1 MIVIDDAPA
10 SSARVFHALP
20 IAPRLPGRL
29 FFCRVIQ
36 LIRDMSVSALSA
48 GFVTVLV
55 GFASSA
61 VIVFQAAHALG
72 ASEAVLGSW
81 LLALGFGMGLTC
93 IGLSLYYRIPVAT
106 AWSTAGAAMLITS
119 VSGLSLAEATGAFMV
134 SAGLIIVSG
143 FSGWFERAIRRIP
156 LALAAGMMSGVLLRF
171 GLNAFTALQ
180 TELGLTLAIFAA
192 YLLGRRWLPRYAV
205 ILALL
210 AGFAL
215 AGTQGLLHLGGVQWT
230 LARPV
235 FVMPVLSLQAV
246 IGVALPLFVVTMASQ
261 NVPGVGVLRAAGYQ
275 PPVSQLVGWTGIANL
290 LLAPF
295 GAYALNLSTI
305 TAAIVTGPE
314 AHADPARRY
323 VAGVA
328 AGVFYLL
335 LGLFGA
341 TMAAIL
347 LALPKELVWA
357 IAGFALL
364 GTIGNGLLTALSHER
379 HREPALVTFLVTASG
394 ITLFGIGSA
403 FWGLLAGV
411 AALLV
416 LHGGR

>member
-1 MIVIDDAPA
+1 MRLLRDV
-10 SSARVFHALP
+10 SLSA
-20 IAPRLPGRL
+20 
-29 FFCRVIQ
+29 
-36 LIRDMSVSALSA
+36 VSAGL
-48 GFVTVLV
+48 VTVLV

-72 ASEAVLGSW
+72 ASEAELGSW
-81 LLALGFGMGLTC
+81 LLSLGWGMGLTC
-93 IGLSLYYRIPVAT
+93 IGLSWYYRMPVST
-106 AWSTAGAAMLITS
+106 AWSTAGAAMLISS
-119 VSGLSLAEATGAFMV
+119 VAGLSMAQAIGAFML
-134 SAGLIIVSG
+134 SALLIIVSG
-143 FSGWFERAIRRIP
+143 FSGLFERAIKRIP

-180 TELGLTLAIFAA
+180 TRFGLTLAIFAV
-192 YLLGRRWLPRYAV
+192 YLLGRRLLPRYAV

-210 AGFAL
+210 GGLAL
-215 AGTQGLLHLGGVQWT
+215 AAAQGLLHLGGVVPT

-235 FVMPVLSLQAV
+235 FTMPAFSWQAL
-246 IGVALPLFVVTMASQ
+246 IGVALPLFIVTMASQ
-261 NVPGVGVLRAAGYQ
+261 NVPGIGVLRAAGYR
-275 PPVSQLVGWTGIANL
+275 PPVSMLVGWTGIANL

-323 VAGVA
+323 IGGIA

-341 TMAAIL
+341 TMAATL

-379 HREPALVTFLVTASG
+379 HREAALVTFLLTASG
-394 ITLFGIGSA
+394 ISLFGIGA
-403 FWGLLAGV
+403 PFWGLLAGMLT
-411 AALLV
+411 LLV
-416 LHGGR
+416 LHAGR

>member
-1 MIVIDDAPA
+1 MKC
-10 SSARVFHALP
+10 L
-20 IAPRLPGRL
+20 
-29 FFCRVIQ
+29 
-36 LIRDMSVSALSA
+36 RDLSLSALSA

-72 ASEAVLGSW
+72 ASQAQLASW
-81 LLALGFGMGLTC
+81 LWALGLGMGGTC
-93 IGLSLYYRIPVAT
+93 IVLSLRYRMPIST

-119 VSGLSLAEATGAFMV
+119 VSGLSMNEAIGAFLV
-134 SAGLIIVSG
+134 SACLIIVSG
-143 FSGWFERAIRRIP
+143 FSGWFERAIQRIP

-171 GLNAFTALQ
+171 GLNAFVAMQ
-180 TELGLTLAIFAA
+180 TEFALSFGMFVV
-192 YLLGRRWLPRYAV
+192 YLLGRRWWPRYAV

-210 AGFAL
+210 AGLLTA
-215 AGTQGLLHLGGVQWT
+215 AGRGMLHLQAIT
-230 LARPV
+230 LQLGMPV
-235 FVMPVLSLQAV
+235 FTMPAFSWAAL

-261 NVPGVGVLRAAGYQ
+261 NVPGIGVLRAAGYR
-275 PPVSQLVGWTGIANL
+275 PPVSKLIGWLGVVNL

-314 AHADPARRY
+314 AHPDPDKRY
-323 VAGVA
+323 MAGVA
-328 AGVFYLL
+328 AGVFYTLM
-335 LGLFGA
+335 GLFGA
-341 TMAAIL
+341 TVAATL

-364 GTIGNGLLTALSHER
+364 GTIGNGLLTALNHER
-379 HREPALVTFLVTASG
+379 HREAALVTFLVTASG
-394 ITLFGIGSA
+394 ITLLGVGSA
-403 FWGLLAGV
+403 FWGLLGGV
-411 AALLV
+411 LVLLL

>member
-1 MIVIDDAPA
+1 MRLLRDV
-10 SSARVFHALP
+10 SLSAV
-20 IAPRLPGRL
+20 
-29 FFCRVIQ
+29 
-36 LIRDMSVSALSA
+36 SA

-72 ASEAVLGSW
+72 ASEAELGSW
-81 LLALGFGMGLTC
+81 LLALGWGMGLTC
-93 IGLSLYYRIPVAT
+93 IGLSWYYRMPVST
-106 AWSTAGAAMLITS
+106 AWSTAGAAMLISS
-119 VSGLSLAEATGAFMV
+119 VAGLSMAQAIGAFML
-134 SAGLIIVSG
+134 SALLIVVSG
-143 FSGWFERAIRRIP
+143 FSGLFERAIKRIP

-180 TELGLTLAIFAA
+180 TRFGLTLAIFAV
-192 YLLGRRWLPRYAV
+192 YLLGRRLLPRYAV
-205 ILALL
+205 IVALL
-210 AGFAL
+210 AGLAL
-215 AGTQGLLHLGGVQWT
+215 AAAQGLLHLGGVALT
-230 LARPV
+230 LAKPV
-235 FVMPVLSLQAV
+235 FTMPALSWQAM
-246 IGVALPLFVVTMASQ
+246 IGVALPLFIVTMASQ
-261 NVPGVGVLRAAGYQ
+261 NVPGIGVLRAAGYR
-275 PPVSQLVGWTGIANL
+275 PPVSMLVGWTGIANL

-323 VAGVA
+323 IGGIA

-341 TMAAIL
+341 TMAATL
-347 LALPKELVWA
+347 LALPQELVWA

-379 HREPALVTFLVTASG
+379 HREAALVTFLLTASG
-394 ITLFGIGSA
+394 ISLFGIGA
-403 FWGLLAGV
+403 PFWGLLAGV
-411 AALLV
+411 LTLLV
-416 LHGGR
+416 LHAGR

>member
-1 MIVIDDAPA
+1 M
-10 SSARVFHALP
+10 H
-20 IAPRLPGRL
+20 L
-29 FFCRVIQ
+29 F
-36 LIRDMSVSALSA
+36 RDFSLSALTA

-72 ASEAVLGSW
+72 ASEAELASW
-81 LLALGFGMGLTC
+81 LLALGVGMGLTC
-93 IGLSLYYRIPVAT
+93 IALSWRYRMPVST

-119 VSGLSLAEATGAFMV
+119 VSGLSMNEAIGAFMV
-134 SAGLIIVSG
+134 SALLIIFSG
-143 FSGWFERAIRRIP
+143 FSGLFERAIKRIP

-171 GLNAFTALQ
+171 GLNAFTAMQ
-180 TELGLTLAIFAA
+180 SQFALTLGVFGV
-192 YLLGRRWLPRYAV
+192 YLLGRRLLPRYAV
-205 ILALL
+205 IIALL
-210 AGFAL
+210 AGLAL
-215 AGTQGLLHLGGVQWT
+215 AAAQGLLHLGGVALT

-235 FVMPVLSLQAV
+235 FTMPALSLQAIV
-246 IGVALPLFVVTMASQ
+246 GVALPLFVVTMASQ
-261 NVPGVGVLRAAGYQ
+261 NVPGIGVLRAAGYQ
-275 PPVSQLVGWTGIANL
+275 PPVSMLVGWTGIANL

-323 VAGVA
+323 VAGIA

-335 LGLFGA
+335 IGLFGA
-341 TMAAIL
+341 TMAATL

-411 AALLV
+411 LALLV
-416 LHGGR
+416 LHAGR

>member
-1 MIVIDDAPA
+1 MKC
-10 SSARVFHALP
+10 L
-20 IAPRLPGRL
+20 
-29 FFCRVIQ
+29 
-36 LIRDMSVSALSA
+36 RDLSLSALSA

-72 ASEAVLGSW
+72 ASQAQLASW
-81 LLALGFGMGLTC
+81 LWALGLGLGGTC
-93 IGLSLYYRIPVAT
+93 IVLSLRYRMPIST

-119 VSGLSLAEATGAFMV
+119 VSGLSMNEAIGAFLV
-134 SAGLIIVSG
+134 SACLIIVSG
-143 FSGWFERAIRRIP
+143 FSGWFERAIQRIP

-171 GLNAFTALQ
+171 GLNAFVAMQ
-180 TELGLTLAIFAA
+180 TEFVLSFGMFVV
-192 YLLGRRWLPRYAV
+192 YLLGRRWWPRYAV

-210 AGFAL
+210 AGLLTA
-215 AGTQGLLHLGGVQWT
+215 AGRGMLHLQAITVQ
-230 LARPV
+230 LGMPV
-235 FVMPVLSLQAV
+235 FTMPAFSWAAL

-261 NVPGVGVLRAAGYQ
+261 NVPGIGVLRAAGYR
-275 PPVSQLVGWTGIANL
+275 PPVSKLIGWLGVVNL

-314 AHADPARRY
+314 AHPDPDKRY
-323 VAGVA
+323 MAGVA
-328 AGVFYLL
+328 AGVFYTLM
-335 LGLFGA
+335 GLFGA
-341 TMAAIL
+341 TVAATL

-364 GTIGNGLLTALSHER
+364 GTIGNGLLTALNHAR
-379 HREPALVTFLVTASG
+379 HREAALVTFLVTASG
-394 ITLFGIGSA
+394 ITLLGVGSA
-403 FWGLLAGV
+403 FWGLLGGV
-411 AALLV
+411 LVLLL

>member
-1 MIVIDDAPA
+1 MKW
-10 SSARVFHALP
+10 L
-20 IAPRLPGRL
+20 
-29 FFCRVIQ
+29 
-36 LIRDMSVSALSA
+36 RDVSLSALSA

-72 ASEAVLGSW
+72 ASQAQLASW
-81 LLALGFGMGLTC
+81 LWALGLGMGGTC
-93 IGLSLYYRIPVAT
+93 IVLSLRYRMPIST

-119 VSGLSLAEATGAFMV
+119 VSGLSMNEAIGAFLV
-134 SAGLIIVSG
+134 SACLIIVSG
-143 FSGWFERAIRRIP
+143 FSGWFERAIQRIP

-171 GLNAFTALQ
+171 GLNAFVAMQ
-180 TELGLTLAIFAA
+180 TEFALSFGMFVV
-192 YLLGRRWLPRYAV
+192 YLLGRRWWSRYAV

-210 AGFAL
+210 AGLL
-215 AGTQGLLHLGGVQWT
+215 AAAGRGMLHLQAITVQ
-230 LARPV
+230 LGMPV
-235 FVMPVLSLQAV
+235 FTMPAFSPAAM

-261 NVPGVGVLRAAGYQ
+261 NVPGIGVLCAAGYR
-275 PPVSQLVGWTGIANL
+275 PPVSQLIGWVGVVNL

-314 AHADPARRY
+314 AHPDPDKRY
-323 VAGVA
+323 IAGVA
-328 AGVFYLL
+328 AGVFYALV
-335 LGLFGA
+335 GLFGA
-341 TMAAIL
+341 TVAATL

-364 GTIGNGLLTALSHER
+364 GTIGNGLVTALNHER
-379 HREPALVTFLVTASG
+379 HREAALVTFLVTASG
-394 ITLFGIGSA
+394 ITLFGVGSA

-411 AALLV
+411 LVLLL
-416 LHGGR
+416 LHGGRG

>member
-1 MIVIDDAPA
+1 MKWLRDV
-10 SSARVFHALP
+10 SLSAV
-20 IAPRLPGRL
+20 
-29 FFCRVIQ
+29 
-36 LIRDMSVSALSA
+36 SA

-72 ASEAVLGSW
+72 ASQAQLASW
-81 LLALGFGMGLTC
+81 LWALGLGMGGTC
-93 IGLSLYYRIPVAT
+93 IVLSLRYRMPIST

-119 VSGLSLAEATGAFMV
+119 VSGLSMNEAIGAFLV
-134 SAGLIIVSG
+134 SACLIIVSG
-143 FSGWFERAIRRIP
+143 FSGWFERAIQRIP

-171 GLNAFTALQ
+171 GLNAFVAMQ
-180 TELGLTLAIFAA
+180 TEFVLSFGMFVV
-192 YLLGRRWLPRYAV
+192 YLLGRRWWPRYAV

-210 AGFAL
+210 AGLLTA
-215 AGTQGLLHLGGVQWT
+215 AGRGMLHLQAITVQ
-230 LARPV
+230 LGMPV
-235 FVMPVLSLQAV
+235 FTMPAFSWAAL

-261 NVPGVGVLRAAGYQ
+261 NVPGIGVLRAAGYR
-275 PPVSQLVGWTGIANL
+275 PPVSKLIGWLGVVNL

-314 AHADPARRY
+314 AHPDPDKRY
-323 VAGVA
+323 MAGVA
-328 AGVFYLL
+328 AGVFYTLM
-335 LGLFGA
+335 GLFGA
-341 TMAAIL
+341 TVAATL

-364 GTIGNGLLTALSHER
+364 GTIGNGLLTALNHER
-379 HREPALVTFLVTASG
+379 HREAALVTFLVTASG
-394 ITLFGIGSA
+394 ITLLGVGSA
-403 FWGLLAGV
+403 FWGLLGGV
-411 AALLV
+411 LVLLL

>member
-1 MIVIDDAPA
+1 MKC
-10 SSARVFHALP
+10 L
-20 IAPRLPGRL
+20 
-29 FFCRVIQ
+29 
-36 LIRDMSVSALSA
+36 RDLSLSALSA

-72 ASEAVLGSW
+72 ASQAQLASW
-81 LLALGFGMGLTC
+81 LWALGLGMGGTC
-93 IGLSLYYRIPVAT
+93 IVLSLRYRMPIST

-119 VSGLSLAEATGAFMV
+119 VSGLSMNEAIGAFLV
-134 SAGLIIVSG
+134 SACLIIVSG
-143 FSGWFERAIRRIP
+143 FSGWFERAIQRIP

-171 GLNAFTALQ
+171 GLNAFVAMQ
-180 TELGLTLAIFAA
+180 TEFVLSFGMFVV
-192 YLLGRRWLPRYAV
+192 YLLGRRWWPRYAV

-210 AGFAL
+210 AGLLTA
-215 AGTQGLLHLGGVQWT
+215 AGRGMLHLQAITVQ
-230 LARPV
+230 LGMPV
-235 FVMPVLSLQAV
+235 FTMPAFSWAAL

-261 NVPGVGVLRAAGYQ
+261 NVPGIGVLRATGYR
-275 PPVSQLVGWTGIANL
+275 PPVSKLIGWLGVVNL

-314 AHADPARRY
+314 AHPDPDKRY
-323 VAGVA
+323 MAGVA
-328 AGVFYLL
+328 AGVFYTLM
-335 LGLFGA
+335 GLFGA
-341 TMAAIL
+341 TVAATL

-364 GTIGNGLLTALSHER
+364 GTIGNGLLTALNHER
-379 HREPALVTFLVTASG
+379 HREAALVTFLVTASG
-394 ITLFGIGSA
+394 ITLLGVGSA
-403 FWGLLAGV
+403 FWGLLGGV
-411 AALLV
+411 LVLLL

>member
-1 MIVIDDAPA
+1 MKC
-10 SSARVFHALP
+10 L
-20 IAPRLPGRL
+20 
-29 FFCRVIQ
+29 
-36 LIRDMSVSALSA
+36 RDLSLSALSA

-72 ASEAVLGSW
+72 ASQAQLASW
-81 LLALGFGMGLTC
+81 LWALGLGMGGTC
-93 IGLSLYYRIPVAT
+93 IVLSLRYRMPIST

-119 VSGLSLAEATGAFMV
+119 VSGLSMNEAIGAFLV
-134 SAGLIIVSG
+134 SACLIIVSG
-143 FSGWFERAIRRIP
+143 FSGWFERAIQRIP

-171 GLNAFTALQ
+171 GLNAFVAMQ
-180 TELGLTLAIFAA
+180 TEFVLSFGMFVV
-192 YLLGRRWLPRYAV
+192 YLLGRRWWPRYAV

-210 AGFAL
+210 AGLLTA
-215 AGTQGLLHLGGVQWT
+215 AGRGMLHLQAITVQ
-230 LARPV
+230 LGMPV
-235 FVMPVLSLQAV
+235 FTMPAFSWAAL

-261 NVPGVGVLRAAGYQ
+261 NVPGIGVLRAAGYR
-275 PPVSQLVGWTGIANL
+275 PPVSKLIGWLGVVNL

-314 AHADPARRY
+314 AHPDPDKRY
-323 VAGVA
+323 MAGVA
-328 AGVFYLL
+328 AGVFYTLM
-335 LGLFGA
+335 GLFGA
-341 TMAAIL
+341 TVAATL

-364 GTIGNGLLTALSHER
+364 GTIGNGLLTALNHER
-379 HREPALVTFLVTASG
+379 HREAALVTFLVTASG
-394 ITLFGIGSA
+394 ITLLGVGSA
-403 FWGLLAGV
+403 FWGLLGGV
-411 AALLV
+411 LVLLL

>member
-1 MIVIDDAPA
+1 MEC
-10 SSARVFHALP
+10 L
-20 IAPRLPGRL
+20 
-29 FFCRVIQ
+29 
-36 LIRDMSVSALSA
+36 RDLSLSALSA

-72 ASEAVLGSW
+72 ASQAQLASW
-81 LLALGFGMGLTC
+81 LWALGLGMGGTC
-93 IGLSLYYRIPVAT
+93 IVLSLRYRMPIST

-119 VSGLSLAEATGAFMV
+119 VSGLSMNEAIGAFLV
-134 SAGLIIVSG
+134 SACLIIVSG
-143 FSGWFERAIRRIP
+143 FSGWFERAIQRIP

-171 GLNAFTALQ
+171 GLNAFVAMQ
-180 TELGLTLAIFAA
+180 TEFALSFGMFVV
-192 YLLGRRWLPRYAV
+192 YLLGRRWWPRYAV

-210 AGFAL
+210 AGLLTA
-215 AGTQGLLHLGGVQWT
+215 AGRGMLHLQAITVQ
-230 LARPV
+230 LGMPV
-235 FVMPVLSLQAV
+235 FTMPAFSWAAL

-261 NVPGVGVLRAAGYQ
+261 NVPGIGVLRAAGYR
-275 PPVSQLVGWTGIANL
+275 PPVSKLIGWLGVVNL

-314 AHADPARRY
+314 AHPDPDKRY
-323 VAGVA
+323 MAGVA
-328 AGVFYLL
+328 AGVFYTLM
-335 LGLFGA
+335 GLFGA
-341 TMAAIL
+341 TVAATL

-364 GTIGNGLLTALSHER
+364 GTIGNGLLTALNHER
-379 HREPALVTFLVTASG
+379 HREAALVTFLVTASG
-394 ITLFGIGSA
+394 ITLLGVGSA
-403 FWGLLAGV
+403 FWGLLGGV
-411 AALLV
+411 LVLLL

>member
-1 MIVIDDAPA
+1 M
-10 SSARVFHALP
+10 H
-20 IAPRLPGRL
+20 L
-29 FFCRVIQ
+29 F
-36 LIRDMSVSALSA
+36 RDFSLSALTA

-72 ASEAVLGSW
+72 ASEAELASW
-81 LLALGFGMGLTC
+81 LLALGVGMGLTC
-93 IGLSLYYRIPVAT
+93 IALSWRYRMPVST

-119 VSGLSLAEATGAFMV
+119 VSGLSMNEAIGAFMV
-134 SAGLIIVSG
+134 SALLIIFSG
-143 FSGWFERAIRRIP
+143 FSGLFERAIKRIP

-171 GLNAFTALQ
+171 GLNAFTAMQ
-180 TELGLTLAIFAA
+180 SQFALTLGVFGV
-192 YLLGRRWLPRYAV
+192 YLLGRRLLPRYAV
-205 ILALL
+205 IIALL
-210 AGFAL
+210 AGLAL
-215 AGTQGLLHLGGVQWT
+215 AAAQGLLHLGGVALT

-235 FVMPVLSLQAV
+235 FTMPALSLQAIV
-246 IGVALPLFVVTMASQ
+246 GVALPLFVVTMASQ
-261 NVPGVGVLRAAGYQ
+261 NVPGIGVLRAAGYQ
-275 PPVSQLVGWTGIANL
+275 PPVSMLVGWTGIANL

-323 VAGVA
+323 VAGIA

-341 TMAAIL
+341 TMAATL

-411 AALLV
+411 LALLV
-416 LHGGR
+416 LHAGR

>member
-1 MIVIDDAPA
+1 MKC
-10 SSARVFHALP
+10 L
-20 IAPRLPGRL
+20 
-29 FFCRVIQ
+29 
-36 LIRDMSVSALSA
+36 RDLSLSALSA

-72 ASEAVLGSW
+72 ASQAQLASW
-81 LLALGFGMGLTC
+81 LWALGLGMGGTC
-93 IGLSLYYRIPVAT
+93 IVLSLRYRMPIST

-119 VSGLSLAEATGAFMV
+119 VSGLSMNEAIGAFLV
-134 SAGLIIVSG
+134 SACLIIVSG
-143 FSGWFERAIRRIP
+143 FSGWFERAIQRIP

-171 GLNAFTALQ
+171 GLNAFVAMQ
-180 TELGLTLAIFAA
+180 TEFALSFGMFVV
-192 YLLGRRWLPRYAV
+192 YLLGRRWWPRYAV

-210 AGFAL
+210 AGLLTA
-215 AGTQGLLHLGGVQWT
+215 AGRGMLHLQAITVQ
-230 LARPV
+230 LGMPV
-235 FVMPVLSLQAV
+235 FTMPAFSWAAL

-261 NVPGVGVLRAAGYQ
+261 NVPGIGVLRAAGYR
-275 PPVSQLVGWTGIANL
+275 PPVSKLIGWLGVVNL

-314 AHADPARRY
+314 AHPDPDKRY
-323 VAGVA
+323 MAGVA
-328 AGVFYLL
+328 AGVFYTLM
-335 LGLFGA
+335 GLFGA
-341 TMAAIL
+341 TVAATL

-364 GTIGNGLLTALSHER
+364 GTIGNGLLTALNHER
-379 HREPALVTFLVTASG
+379 HREAALVTFLVTASG
-394 ITLFGIGSA
+394 ITLLGVGSA
-403 FWGLLAGV
+403 FWGLLGGV
-411 AALLV
+411 LVLLL

>member
-1 MIVIDDAPA
+1 MKC
-10 SSARVFHALP
+10 L
-20 IAPRLPGRL
+20 
-29 FFCRVIQ
+29 
-36 LIRDMSVSALSA
+36 RDLSLSALSA

-72 ASEAVLGSW
+72 ASQAQLASW
-81 LLALGFGMGLTC
+81 LWALGLGMGGTC
-93 IGLSLYYRIPVAT
+93 IVLSLRYRMPIST

-119 VSGLSLAEATGAFMV
+119 VSGLSMNEAIGAFLV
-134 SAGLIIVSG
+134 SACLIIVSG
-143 FSGWFERAIRRIP
+143 FSGWFERAIQRIP

-171 GLNAFTALQ
+171 GLNAFVAMQ
-180 TELGLTLAIFAA
+180 TEFVLSFGMFVV
-192 YLLGRRWLPRYAV
+192 YLLGRRWWPRYAV

-210 AGFAL
+210 AGLLTA
-215 AGTQGLLHLGGVQWT
+215 AGRGMLHLRAITVQ
-230 LARPV
+230 LGMPV
-235 FVMPVLSLQAV
+235 FTMPAFSWAAL

-261 NVPGVGVLRAAGYQ
+261 NVPGIGVLRAAGYR
-275 PPVSQLVGWTGIANL
+275 PPVSKLIGWLGVVNL

-314 AHADPARRY
+314 AHPDPDKRY
-323 VAGVA
+323 MAGVA
-328 AGVFYLL
+328 AGVFYTLM
-335 LGLFGA
+335 GLFGA
-341 TMAAIL
+341 TVAATL

-364 GTIGNGLLTALSHER
+364 GTIGNGLLTALNHER
-379 HREPALVTFLVTASG
+379 HREAALVTFLVTASG
-394 ITLFGIGSA
+394 ITLLGVGSA
-403 FWGLLAGV
+403 FWGLLGGV
-411 AALLV
+411 LVLLL

>member
-1 MIVIDDAPA
+1 M
-10 SSARVFHALP
+10 SFSAV
-20 IAPRLPGRL
+20 
-29 FFCRVIQ
+29 
-36 LIRDMSVSALSA
+36 SA

-72 ASEAVLGSW
+72 ASEAELASW
-81 LLALGFGMGLTC
+81 LLALGVGMGLTC
-93 IGLSLYYRIPVAT
+93 IALSWHYRMPVST
-106 AWSTAGAAMLITS
+106 AWSTAGAAMLISS
-119 VSGLSLAEATGAFMV
+119 VSGLSMAQATGAFMV
-134 SAGLIIVSG
+134 SALLIIFSG
-143 FSGWFERAIRRIP
+143 FSGLFERAIKRIP

-171 GLNAFTALQ
+171 GLNAFTAMQ
-180 TELGLTLAIFAA
+180 SQFVLTLGVFGV
-192 YLLGRRWLPRYAV
+192 YLLGRRLLPRYAV
-205 ILALL
+205 IIALL
-210 AGFAL
+210 AGLAL
-215 AGTQGLLHLGGVQWT
+215 AAAQGLLHLGGVALT

-235 FVMPVLSLQAV
+235 FTMPALSLQAIV
-246 IGVALPLFVVTMASQ
+246 GVALPLFVVTMASQ
-261 NVPGVGVLRAAGYQ
+261 NVPGIGVLRAAGYQ

-323 VAGVA
+323 VAGIA

-341 TMAAIL
+341 TMAATL

-411 AALLV
+411 LALLV
-416 LHGGR
+416 LHAGR

>member
-1 MIVIDDAPA
+1 MLYLPLAPQPWG
-10 SSARVFHALP
+10 VFLLKPMH
-20 IAPRLPGRL
+20 L
-29 FFCRVIQ
+29 F
-36 LIRDMSVSALSA
+36 RDFSLSALTA

-72 ASEAVLGSW
+72 ASEAELASW
-81 LLALGFGMGLTC
+81 LLALGVGMGLTC
-93 IGLSLYYRIPVAT
+93 IALSWRYRMPVST

-119 VSGLSLAEATGAFMV
+119 VSGLSMNEAIGAFMV
-134 SAGLIIVSG
+134 SAVLIIFSG
-143 FSGWFERAIRRIP
+143 FSGLFERAIKRIP

-171 GLNAFTALQ
+171 GLNAFTAMQ
-180 TELGLTLAIFAA
+180 SQFALTLGVFGV
-192 YLLGRRWLPRYAV
+192 YLLGRRLLPRYAV
-205 ILALL
+205 IIALL
-210 AGFAL
+210 AGLAL
-215 AGTQGLLHLGGVQWT
+215 APAQGLLHLGGVALT

-235 FVMPVLSLQAV
+235 FTMPALSLQAIV
-246 IGVALPLFVVTMASQ
+246 GVALPLFVVTMASQ
-261 NVPGVGVLRAAGYQ
+261 NVPGIGVLRAAGYQ
-275 PPVSQLVGWTGIANL
+275 PPVSMLVGWTGIANL

-323 VAGVA
+323 VAGIA

-341 TMAAIL
+341 TMAATL

-394 ITLFGIGSA
+394 ITLFGVGSA

-411 AALLV
+411 LALLV
-416 LHGGR
+416 LHAGR